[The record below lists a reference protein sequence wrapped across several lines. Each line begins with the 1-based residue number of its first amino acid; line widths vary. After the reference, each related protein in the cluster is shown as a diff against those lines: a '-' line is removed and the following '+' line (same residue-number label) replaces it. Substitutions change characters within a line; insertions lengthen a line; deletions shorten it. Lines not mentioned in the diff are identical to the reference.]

1 MLEDIIPAIRYP
13 KKVKVLAATPGITDQ
28 RLLIDSKISFLP
40 FINYLKDKLTGSTD
54 TRSGFYHYLI
64 EKLEAEPALL
74 QPVEDRSLLDQHQG
88 LLELLGTVL
97 FPVVSEQEKNMF
109 TMAVPYQFTVFNYS
123 AAFRK
128 LFVDQEEAHF
138 LLPAGVS
145 AQHIKQSIC
154 TLIYEHVLD
163 KFYGIKL
170 NNDNMDLVYQVI
182 NTDTGIKRY
191 YKLRYDRRFIDI
203 HLKGDLPQIQ
213 DCAVCLNTFRIMDLE
228 LQLQKMP
235 LDLFAIE
242 GFAVWV
248 AEDVT
253 TQESL
258 EAIKKVLLRQEACDT
273 GIIHDLKTNIQAL
286 VGLSNV
292 DVGLM
297 PFLKLNDQF
306 VLDESCIQH
315 SLMGR
320 HWQPGDEGS
329 KAEYRGCLEFLTA
342 HPEPVPIAVLDEQMT
357 TMAPFLRHLW
367 EAGARSYISYPIQN
381 NDGLLGLLEL
391 TSSIPNQFNQEVL
404 ARIEPAMPL
413 LSLAL
418 LKNRDTFNHRIEKL
432 IKEKFTALQP
442 AVEWKFA
449 EVAWQY
455 MHSHHNGGPAS
466 IPGNVVFEQVYP
478 LYGAIDIRNSSIERS
493 HAIQKDLK
501 EHLNLVESTLNEL
514 QTRLSLP
521 FLEGLTFKTQNFRQA
536 IDKNL
541 AAENEV
547 RINDFF
553 EQELHPVLQHLQK
566 SNFTAQE
573 IATRYFDQVND
584 PDGYLYRFRN
594 EYEETMTAINNAVL
608 QYLEQAQAI
617 MQQSYPHY
625 FEKYKTDGVEYT
637 IYIGQSISPN
647 NQFDLL
653 YLKNIRLWQLRS
665 MAEIAGITHKLMPSL
680 KVPLQTTQLI
690 LAHSQPISIGF
701 RKDERRFDVEG
712 SYNIRYEVMK
722 KRLDKVC
729 IQGSNERLT
738 QPGKIA
744 MVYSNPREAQEYQE
758 YILFLQSK
766 QLLKPGIEQ
775 LELEEL
781 QGVSGLKALRVDINL
796 DQV

>member
-13 KKVKVLAATPGITDQ
+13 KKVKVLAALPGITDE
-28 RLLIDSKISFLP
+28 RLMIDSKISFLP

-64 EKLEAEPALL
+64 EKFEAEPALL
-74 QPVEDRSLLDQHQG
+74 QPVEDRSLLDEHQG

-97 FPVVSEQEKNMF
+97 FPVISEQEKNLF

-123 AAFRK
+123 SAFRK
-128 LFVDQEEAHF
+128 LFVDKEEAQF
-138 LLPAGVS
+138 LLPADVPE
-145 AQHIKQSIC
+145 QYIKQALCS
-154 TLIYEHVLD
+154 LIYEHVLD

-170 NNDNMDLVYQVI
+170 NDSTDLVYPV
-182 NTDTGIKRY
+182 TDAVTGIKKY
-191 YKLRYDRRFIDI
+191 YRLRYDRRFIDI
-203 HLKGDLPQIQ
+203 HLKGTLPQIQ

-228 LQLQKMP
+228 MQLQKMP
-235 LDLFAIE
+235 LSLFEVE

-258 EAIKKVLLRQEACDT
+258 EAIKKVLLRQEVCDT
-273 GIIHDLKTNIQAL
+273 GIIHDLKAHIQAL
-286 VGLSNV
+286 TGLNNV
-292 DVGLM
+292 EVGLM
-297 PFLKLNDQF
+297 PFVKLNDQF
-306 VLDESCIQH
+306 VLDETCISH
-315 SLMGR
+315 SLMGKNWR
-320 HWQPGDEGS
+320 ADDEAS
-329 KAEYRGCLEFLTA
+329 KAAYQLCLGFLTE

-357 TMAPFLRHLW
+357 TMAPFLKHLW

-391 TSSIPNQFNQEVL
+391 TSPIPNQFNQEVL
-404 ARIEPAMPL
+404 SRIEPAMPL

-442 AVEWKFA
+442 SVEWKFA

-455 MHSHHNGGPAS
+455 MHSHDNGGPAS
-466 IPGNVVFEQVYP
+466 MPGNVVFEQVYP
-478 LYGAIDIRNSSIERS
+478 LYGAVDIRNSSIERS

-501 EHLNLVESTLNEL
+501 EHLNLVEDILNQLEV
-514 QTRLSLP
+514 QLSLP
-521 FLEGLTFKTQNFRQA
+521 LLEGLTFKTQNFRQS
-536 IDKNL
+536 IDKSL

-547 RINDFF
+547 RISDFF

-566 SNFTAQE
+566 SNGKAQE
-573 IATRYFDQVND
+573 TIAHYFDQVHD
-584 PDGYLYRFRN
+584 PASYLYRFRN
-594 EYEETMTAINNAVL
+594 EYEATLTAINDAVL
-608 QYLEQAQAI
+608 QGLEVAEAI
-617 MQQSYPHY
+617 MQESFPHY

-637 IYIGQSISPN
+637 IYIGQSISPH

-665 MAEIAGITHKLMPSL
+665 MAEIACITHKLLPSL

-690 LAHSQPISIGF
+690 LVHSQPISISF

-729 IQGSNERLT
+729 IQGTKERLT

-781 QGVSGLKALRVDINL
+781 QGVSGLKALRVDIHL
-796 DQV
+796 EKL